1 VAEFDAWLRDLCER
15 LRSHD
20 AGGEVIPEDG
30 LDAALANLPRYAALD
45 LSTGTGQPTNKCT
58 RYWIR
63 KMPIWLVGQEW
74 PGRTLSSNDRWT
86 LTERFRIHARE
97 IALERAYTFIAEL
110 GRRQA
115 GTAGPDQGGQP

>member
-1 VAEFDAWLRDLCER
+1 M
-15 LRSHD
+15 
-20 AGGEVIPEDG
+20 P
-30 LDAALANLPRYAALD
+30 ALD

-63 KMPIWLVGQEW
+63 KMPIWLVGQGMAR
-74 PGRTLSSNDRWT
+74 PDTLVDDRWT